1 MTSAAATTSD
11 TKSYSVWVAN
21 RTNYMILAF
30 GVLVAIVLIVFPF
43 FAGIPWTRRL
53 VDFFTLLAL
62 AQLWNL
68 MLGYAG
74 LISVGQQGY
83 IGIGSYALWLFSD
96 VLGIHPFIAVI
107 FAGIGGAIIALPAA
121 SLVFKLK
128 GGYLAI
134 GTWVIAE
141 VLRLIVAN
149 IKATGG
155 GSGIT
160 IQAATG
166 LGTDVRVQGSYWWGL
181 ALAIGAILVT
191 YFLLRSRTGLALEAI
206 RDNDLAAESSGVN
219 LWRTKLYTYVI
230 AGAGCAAVG
239 AVVAIHLLR
248 VQPAAAFS
256 VNWTAYL
263 IFITVI
269 GGVGTIEGPIIGT
282 AHLLRLAG
290 DHQQV
295 RRVVLHSPGAAGHR
309 GDDLEPARYLR
320 LRIAE
325 EELLLLPAA
334 KEDTLQRRISGGG
347 SRGHQGTGGLVR
359 PTPTCQ
365 HSRVL
370 NKEAACGRPP
380 PFRSLVL
387 PESGAE
393 PVGWGRR
400 VAL

>member
-1 MTSAAATTSD
+1 MTSAAATITD
-11 TKSYSVWVAN
+11 KKSYSVWVAN

-30 GVLVAIVLIVFPF
+30 GALVVLVLVLFPF
-43 FAGIPWTRRL
+43 FGGTPWTRRL

-96 VLGIHPFIAVI
+96 VLGIHPFVAIV
-107 FAGIGGAIIALPAA
+107 FAGVGGAIIALPAA

-166 LGTDVRVQGSYWWGL
+166 LGTEVRVPGSYWWGL
-181 ALAIGAILVT
+181 ALALGAIAVT

-230 AGAGCAAVG
+230 AGAGCAMVG

-256 VNWTAYL
+256 INWTAYL

-282 AHLLRLAG
+282 LIYFILRETTSKYGEWYFIVLGLLAI
-290 DHQQV
+290 
-295 RRVVLHSPGAAGHR
+295 VVTIWSPRGIYGYILRKTNFFIFPLQRKIRYADEAAAVEAA
-309 GDDLEPARYLR
+309 DTAEPA
-320 LRIAE
+320 A
-325 EELLLLPAA
+325 
-334 KEDTLQRRISGGG
+334 
-347 SRGHQGTGGLVR
+347 
-359 PTPTCQ
+359 
-365 HSRVL
+365 
-370 NKEAACGRPP
+370 
-380 PFRSLVL
+380 
-387 PESGAE
+387 
-393 PVGWGRR
+393 
-400 VAL
+400 